1 MFRTK
6 KFIAVIVTVFVILG
20 GCFYNCSNVASAS
33 DMSSVTYKLYPT
45 NNIWTFLKLN
55 TRTGEVWQ
63 LQFAVDNDA
72 IRTQLV
78 VNPTPLVTNFQEENG
93 RFALYP
99 TQNMYNFL
107 LIDQIDGRVWQIQWS
122 QKYENRGIIE
132 QIQ

>member
-78 VNPTPLVTNFQEENG
+78 VNPTPLVTKFQEENG

-122 QKYENRGIIE
+122 QEYENRGIIE

>member
-78 VNPTPLVTNFQEENG
+78 VNPTHL
-93 RFALYP
+93 
-99 TQNMYNFL
+99 
-107 LIDQIDGRVWQIQWS
+107 
-122 QKYENRGIIE
+122 
-132 QIQ
+132 

>member
-1 MFRTK
+1 MIHSK
-6 KFIAVIVTVFVILG
+6 KLIAVIAAIFMVFSFS
-20 GCFYNCSNVASAS
+20 FYNSNSVLASEVS
-33 DMSSVTYKLYPT
+33 NVTYKLYPT
-45 NNIWTFLKLN
+45 TNMWTFLKLN

-63 LQFAVDNDA
+63 LQFAIDDDD

-78 VNPTPLVTNFQEENG
+78 VNPNPLVANFQEENG

-107 LIDQIDGRVWQIQWS
+107 LVDQVDGRVWQIQWS
-122 QKYENRGIIE
+122 QEYEHRGIIA